1 MYDNLESKYEEWC
14 SMRHIFMYDEDAIT
28 RENFLADDF
37 ASLICDDDG
46 LEHNFGCIIRDV
58 VIAIADRKTFEYIDV
73 SDTNYAYFIV
83 VVNMIGLDY
92 LDYGVSIRGCWFLNT
107 DDPNSKSSQLIEF
120 CRKAKAISDESKE
133 EGKHNET

>member
-14 SMRHIFMYDEDAIT
+14 SMRRILDFEEDAIT
-28 RENFLADDF
+28 RENFLAGDLV
-37 ASLICDDDG
+37 SLVCDDDG
-46 LEHNFGCIIRDV
+46 AEYHFGCIIRDV

-83 VVNMIGLDY
+83 VVNMLRLDY
-92 LDYGVSIRGCWFLNT
+92 LAWGTSIRGCWFLNT

-120 CRKAKAISDESKE
+120 CRKAKAVSDESKE
-133 EGKHNET
+133 DKPNEA